1 MVKKLLCTLVLA
13 AAGLFAPMKAN
24 VSGYAKS
31 VQSEDFYEISEKI
44 FREKEVKMVMKKIEE
59 KYWEKDRIW
68 QIISSYYSES
78 EMPEYIS
85 KRFIRTLIRIESTD
99 VPTAK
104 SWCGARGLGQIM
116 KGTWYGFEKEN
127 FEENA
132 FLPEK
137 NIKVMIKC
145 LKSADNFY
153 RQNHSNWDKIAYN
166 EKMDIIAA
174 GYNMG
179 PYGAKKV
186 NWDISKM
193 PKETQGY
200 IPTMN
205 KVFRKIIPAD

>member
-1 MVKKLLCTLVLA
+1 MVKKLTCVLA
-13 AAGLFAPMKAN
+13 LTLAGLLAPMKAN
-24 VSGYAKS
+24 VSGYQKPI
-31 VQSEDFYEISEKI
+31 QSENFYELSEKI
-44 FREKEVKMVMKKIEE
+44 FREKEIKKAMKKIEE
-59 KYWEKDRIW
+59 KDWEKDKIW

-85 KRFIRTLIRIESTD
+85 KRFIRTLIKIESCD

-116 KGTWYGFEKEN
+116 KDTWYGFEKEN

-132 FLPEK
+132 FIPEK
-137 NIKVMIKC
+137 NVNVMIKC

-153 RQNHSNWDKIAYN
+153 RQNHSDWENISYN

-193 PKETQGY
+193 PKETQKY
-200 IPTMN
+200 VPTMN
-205 KVFRKIIPAD
+205 KVFREITPAD